1 MTLDQILLTLLVVA
15 TIAGAI
21 VALYVYR
28 AQARSRHRD
37 LLRDFIKRWAA
48 EIIVPTEIDAVRS
61 NEEDLRLRIEQDVH
75 FPLAFKSVP
84 TKVRRQYKEFI
95 KAGST
100 YIKTCHKLY
109 EEIRHESAERT
120 GLPAGRWGESGN
132 WPIKVLCPIFV
143 FSSYE
148 RVMAAAQNTSFRS
161 EDISYNIQPFR
172 QSGRGY
178 TREGLFLAA
187 TYGDYNGRELA
198 QADDEATLIHLQ
210 SIHRQMMDI
219 DYCKKFVMEIRE
231 IGDLKTKAEIQAKK
245 VREELYRLEVS

>member
-21 VALYVYR
+21 VALYVHR
-28 AQARSRHRD
+28 AQARSRQRD
-37 LLRDFIKRWAA
+37 LLRDFIKRLAA
-48 EIIVPTEIDAVRS
+48 EIIVPTEVDAVRS

-75 FPLAFKSVP
+75 FSLAFKSIP

-120 GLPAGRWGESGN
+120 GLPAGRRGETRD

-143 FSSYE
+143 FSVYE

-172 QSGRGY
+172 QSGRDY
-178 TREGLFLAA
+178 KREGLFLAA
-187 TYGDYNGRELA
+187 TYGDYNGLELA

-210 SIHRQMMDI
+210 SIHRQMMEI
-219 DYCKKFVMEIRE
+219 SYGKKFITEVYQVH
-231 IGDLKTKAEIQAKK
+231 DLKRKAERLAQK
-245 VREELYRLEVS
+245 VSEELRKLEVS